1 MKNLNFEIFNSYF
14 CANLN
19 VQRCILPHTTIARV
33 VFGEQISTVVTF
45 ALPQN
50 ETHSRL
56 FVKTYRNYWNTNE
69 STLLGELTNYLG
81 DSFTTFTMEKTVS
94 QDKIVVENIDP
105 VYMDGKYNMKYD
117 KLQNVYRT
125 MYAKYVKNLTFSL

>member
-1 MKNLNFEIFNSYF
+1 MALSD
-14 CANLN
+14 
-19 VQRCILPHTTIARV
+19 RRV
-33 VFGEQISTVVTF
+33 
-45 ALPQN
+45 
-50 ETHSRL
+50 SRL

-105 VYMDGKYNMKYD
+105 MYMDGKYNMKYD

-125 MYAKYVKNLTFSL
+125 MYAKYVKNLTLSL